1 MGKLK
6 KNKLFELIHDY
17 FTFYLPAM
25 RKISPNTIRSY
36 QKGIELLLDFVA
48 RENGIKLWEITF
60 DIIDSNTITA
70 FLKYIEDDR
79 KCNAS
84 TRNQRLLCIRSF
96 YKYAAETDAFVVPYW
111 IEIQKVK
118 LEKISKEP
126 VGYMS
131 ETAIQTIISQPDITK
146 EKGLRDMF
154 LMLFLYHTGARVQ
167 ELLNVRLCDIAYGKT
182 PTVTLRGK
190 GGKTRAVPLRDKL
203 AAHLQK
209 FIVAYHPFDD
219 KNSEIPLFFSKQ
231 GGGKKRMTE
240 DNVRRLVR
248 QYGEMAA
255 KVSPEVPERVHPHLF
270 RHSRAMHLYQ
280 HGVHLTLVSQW
291 LGHSKLETTL
301 IYAYADTEQKRQAIE
316 KAIPAESTLA
326 KHLNSNRYQV
336 TDDETLKQLCGL
348 K

>member
-6 KNKLFELIHDY
+6 KNKLYELIHEY

-48 RENGIKLWEITF
+48 KEKDIKLSEITF
-60 DIIDSNTITA
+60 DHINSNIITA
-70 FLKYIEDDR
+70 FLKYIEEERDCDT
-79 KCNAS
+79 S
-84 TRNQRLLCIRSF
+84 TRNHRLLCIRSF
-96 YKYAAETDAFVVPYW
+96 YKYAAETDAFVVPHW
-111 IEIQKVK
+111 NEIQKVK
-118 LEKISKEP
+118 LAKVAKEP

-131 ETAIQTIISQPDITK
+131 ETAIQIIISQPDITK

-167 ELLNVRLCDIAYGKT
+167 ELLNVRLCDISYGKA
-182 PTVTLRGK
+182 PTVMLCGK
-190 GGKTRAVPLRDKL
+190 GKKMRSVPMRDKL
-203 AAHLQK
+203 VVHLK
-209 FIVAYHPFDD
+209 KYITAYHPFED
-219 KNSEIPLFFSKQ
+219 KHSETPLFFTKH
-231 GGGKKRMTE
+231 GGKKRMTE

-255 KVSPEVPERVHPHLF
+255 KISHEVPDRVHPHLF

-316 KAIPAESTLA
+316 KAIPIESSLVQ
-326 KHLNSNRYQV
+326 HLNASRYQV
-336 TDDETLKQLCGL
+336 TDDETFKRLCGL